1 MDGEEKKTFYL
12 ECIYPLRMDVYRI
25 IKSVIG
31 NADMTE
37 ELTQIVL
44 EKAWRSIGTLRDKSK
59 AKEWLKAITRNALRD
74 HFRREKQESGS
85 WSNEDPSAVITI
97 KMADY
102 LEPDP
107 LSVAL
112 EREAQSQALE
122 AMSCLA
128 ERDQEVIWKHLIQEI
143 QLKDIA
149 QEKGLRPANMRRIY
163 ALSLRNLKR
172 VYREKFEFEDIAGD
186 T

>member
-1 MDGEEKKTFYL
+1 METEAKKKFYL

-31 NADMTE
+31 DADMTE
-37 ELTQIVL
+37 ELTQTVL
-44 EKAWRSIGTLRDKSK
+44 EKAWRSAESVRDRSK
-59 AKEWLKAITRNALRD
+59 VKEWLKAITRNALRD
-74 HFRREKQESGS
+74 HFRREKREAGN
-85 WSNEDPSAVITI
+85 WTNEDPSAVITI

-107 LSVAL
+107 LSVTL
-112 EREAQSQALE
+112 EREAQSQAME
-122 AMSCLA
+122 AMRCLA

-149 QEKGLRPANMRRIY
+149 REKGLKPANMRRIY
-163 ALSLRNLKR
+163 ALSLRNLKKM
-172 VYREKFEFEDIAGD
+172 YREKFEYEDAPGN

>member
-1 MDGEEKKTFYL
+1 MNGEEKKTMYL
-12 ECIYPLRMDVYRI
+12 EWIYPLRMDVYRI

-31 NADMTE
+31 DPDVTE
-37 ELTQIVL
+37 ELTQVVL
-44 EKAWRSIGTLRDKSK
+44 EKAWRSVDTLRSEKK
-59 AKEWLKAITRNALRD
+59 AKEWIKAITRNALRD
-74 HFRREKQESGS
+74 HFRREKREAGS
-85 WSNEDPSAVITI
+85 CCSEDPSASITI
-97 KMADY
+97 KMPDY

-112 EREAQSQALE
+112 EKEARSQALE

-128 ERDQEVIWKHLIQEI
+128 ERDREVIWKHLIQEI

-149 QEKGLRPANMRRIY
+149 REKGVQPANMRRMY

-172 VYREKFEFEDIAGD
+172 VYREKFERVTYD